1 MLTVRL
7 CYARFNECDLR
18 EYAYARVYWC
28 SWHRR
33 SELARCPTPRE
44 KRLSLAVSAAGVRG
58 RVRGRQV
65 PSTAQ
70 VLAKTRAI

>member
-7 CYARFNECDLR
+7 CYARVNECDLR
-18 EYAYARVYWC
+18 EYAYARVYSR

-44 KRLSLAVSAAGVRG
+44 KRLSLAVSAAGV
-58 RVRGRQV
+58 
-65 PSTAQ
+65 
-70 VLAKTRAI
+70 

>member
-18 EYAYARVYWC
+18 EYAYARAYWC

-33 SELARCPTPRE
+33 SELATARLLE
-44 KRLSLAVSAAGVRG
+44 KNVSALPLVRRASRGVCG
-58 RVRGRQV
+58 GRQV